1 MKKTYLINA
10 LIVVAML
17 FMATTQYSTEKFGY
31 VDMEYILKN
40 IPAYETAQNQIDE
53 AEKIWNEEVKKGREE
68 VSEMYKKYENESA
81 MLSDD
86 MRRKREDEII
96 AKEKA
101 VRDLSMKYFGE
112 EGELYKKRKELI
124 EPIMDNVRNAIQE
137 LGKEGNYQEIKEITS
152 GGIVYYRAED
162 DISDEILNKLG
173 YGN

>member
-1 MKKTYLINA
+1 MKKSYLIN
-10 LIVVAML
+10 LLLVVAMV
-17 FMATTQYSTEKFGY
+17 FMAATQYSTENFGY

-53 AEKIWNEEVKKGREE
+53 AEKIWNQEVQDGRNQ
-68 VSEMYKKYENESA
+68 VSEMYKKYETENA

-86 MRRKREDEII
+86 MRKKREDEII

-112 EGELYKKRKELI
+112 EGELYQKRKELI
-124 EPIMDNVRNAIQE
+124 EPIMDNIRNAVQE
-137 LGKEGNYQEIKEITS
+137 LGKEGNYQEIKEIAS
-152 GGIVYYRAED
+152 GGILYYRAED